1 MMMARSINVGI
12 LIGAAIIAQGCL
24 VGPDY
29 HRPATTMPAAYSST
43 QPATQPSASAVDVS
57 QWWKSLNDP
66 ELDSLIARAVGANT
80 DVQIALM
87 RLQQAKAFE
96 FAENGNA
103 LPSMEASAAAGRGS
117 GTNSTKGRIPS
128 PLNAGTNTTG
138 LDEITQVAGLDAT
151 WTLDLF
157 GGLRRDAEAARY
169 DTQAAAEARSQAIV
183 VLVAEVAA
191 AYVDQR
197 AVEFH
202 LRIAQD
208 NLKDE
213 QQSYEV
219 VQARFERGFTT
230 ELDQV
235 LAARQLAEVQAE
247 IAPLQS
253 ARDAD
258 QRRLAVLLGEFPGA
272 LQAELSTP
280 QPLPRLPAQIE
291 PGLPIELLRRRPDI
305 RRAERQLAAATAR
318 IGVATSALYPH
329 VVLTGGLGFQG
340 QGLGRTPVE
349 NMFIGSIGPAAYWPL
364 LDFGTLD
371 ALVQVQDYRTRE
383 LLLNYQKTI
392 LMAVEEVDNAVDSY
406 ASQQTHLKSLE
417 DALTAAQRAATVV
430 SERYDRGFTNYLDVL
445 DAQRELYT
453 LQAQYAATQEE
464 VILQFIKL
472 YRALGGGWEQYQSV
486 PQIRKP
492 QPAILAVGRELSHHD
507 DKGEDKNA
515 HP

>member
-1 MMMARSINVGI
+1 MRHGRSICSAVCGAKPKAPI
-12 LIGAAIIAQGCL
+12 TMHRPPPKRAIRRSSSWSRRWQPRTSIVAAI
-24 VGPDY
+24 
-29 HRPATTMPAAYSST
+29 
-43 QPATQPSASAVDVS
+43 
-57 QWWKSLNDP
+57 
-66 ELDSLIARAVGANT
+66 
-80 DVQIALM
+80 
-87 RLQQAKAFE
+87 
-96 FAENGNA
+96 
-103 LPSMEASAAAGRGS
+103 
-117 GTNSTKGRIPS
+117 
-128 PLNAGTNTTG
+128 
-138 LDEITQVAGLDAT
+138 
-151 WTLDLF
+151 
-157 GGLRRDAEAARY
+157 
-169 DTQAAAEARSQAIV
+169 
-183 VLVAEVAA
+183 EV
-191 AYVDQR
+191 
-197 AVEFH
+197 H
-202 LRIAQD
+202 LRIAQE

-213 QQSYEV
+213 QQSYDV
-219 VQARFERGFTT
+219 VQARFQRGFTT

-258 QRRLAVLLGEFPGA
+258 QRRLAVLLGEYPGA
-272 LQAELSTP
+272 LQTELNIS
-280 QPLPRLPAQIE
+280 QPLPRLPARIE

-305 RRAERQLAAATAR
+305 RRAERQFAAATAR

-383 LLLNYQKTI
+383 LLLNYQKTV
-392 LMAVEEVDNAVDSY
+392 LTAVEEVDNAVDSY

-453 LQAQYAATQEE
+453 LQAQYAATQED
-464 VILQFIKL
+464 VIPCSSSTSYIAHSAGDGSNNKP
-472 YRALGGGWEQYQSV
+472 S
-486 PQIRKP
+486 RKS
-492 QPAILAVGRELSHHD
+492 ASCSRRFSAVGRDLSHHD
-507 DKGEDKNA
+507 KTELSALIALGRTARHSSLARQQSKRMPKPSRLRMAGGLAKSCSLDIGEVPLVQRHLSLVTCHLWYAPLDDGA
-515 HP
+515 PDDHAAWQLAL